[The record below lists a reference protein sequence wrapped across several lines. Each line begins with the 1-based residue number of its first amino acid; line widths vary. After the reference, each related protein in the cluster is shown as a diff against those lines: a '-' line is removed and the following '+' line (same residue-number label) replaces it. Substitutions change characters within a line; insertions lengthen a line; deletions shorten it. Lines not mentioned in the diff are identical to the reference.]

1 MNFSRP
7 PNRPSAEPILPMIN
21 VVFLLLIFF
30 LLASQIVPRAPFL
43 LTPPHIPVG
52 VTPDP
57 NQTLFMASDGQLFL
71 AQSGGQDPL
80 LWLAVHQGTIQSLT
94 LRADGQAAGK
104 DVAALLTKL
113 SAIGI
118 PKVSIV
124 GVNR

>member
-7 PNRPSAEPILPMIN
+7 PKRPSAEPILPMIN

-30 LLASQIVPRAPFL
+30 LLASQIVPRAPFP

-80 LWLAVHQGTIQSLT
+80 LWLAFHQGTIQSLT